1 METRT
6 RRDATPAVVVAGDV
20 ITLDRGRPRVDAV
33 GVVGGRVVAAGTLGE
48 ARAACPAGTPVL
60 ELPGTVVPG
69 LIDSHVHMLWG
80 GRDAER
86 LELSSA
92 TSIAEVVAGISA
104 AAASGPRDAWL
115 LGSASLD
122 AEDLREGRFPTLAEL
137 DAAAGG
143 RPLLLDRRAHDG
155 LANSAALAAAG
166 IDRSTPDPPGG
177 VIERDAAGDATGFL
191 VERPAVE
198 LVERAAPAATLADR
212 LRWLAAIQ
220 REFLA
225 RGITSVVDPALTPE
239 ELLAYQHAADHG
251 ALTVRTTAMP
261 LGDGEVEP
269 GEMMQRFTAAGV
281 DLDRRDDTLRIG
293 PIKLFLDGG
302 GSLGTAL
309 LHEPWPGTDG
319 YLGNQTTS
327 TEGLRAY
334 ASWAAAHGRGIG
346 VHCVGSAAI
355 DLALDAFAAAD
366 ADHPIA
372 GLGFT
377 LIHAYLW
384 PSAENME
391 RARSLGVMV
400 ATQAPLQ
407 WSFGPGLIRR
417 FGAEAVGRAHPFEAG
432 SPRASPWAG
441 APMGRTWR
449 RSHRC
454 SASGRCAGAPS
465 RAATTPSARR
475 RRSPPSRRW
484 RSTRPARRR
493 WPSRPTAAGWRR
505 AAPATSS
512 RSTSTRSQRR
522 RSSVATAPCS
532 RPSSAASSSTTPQT
546 ATSTSVRGSRESTSS
561 PLSS

>member
-1 METRT
+1 METGQGT
-6 RRDATPAVVVAGDV
+6 KETPAVVVAGDV
-20 ITLDRGRPRVDAV
+20 ITLDGGRPRVEAV
-33 GVVGGRVVAAGTLGE
+33 GVVGGRVAAAGTLDE
-48 ARAACPAGTPVL
+48 ARAACPRGTPVL

-69 LIDSHVHMLWG
+69 MIDSHVHMLWG

-92 TSIAEVVAGISA
+92 GSVAEMMAAISA
-104 AAASGPRDAWL
+104 AAADGPRDAWL

-122 AEDLREGRFPTLAEL
+122 PEDLREGRFPTLAEL
-137 DAAAGG
+137 DEAAGG

-198 LVERAAPAATLADR
+198 LVERATPAPALADR

-220 REFLA
+220 PEFLA
-225 RGITSVVDPALTPE
+225 RGITGVVDPALTPD
-239 ELLAYQHAADHG
+239 ELLAYQHAADAG

-269 GEMMQRFTAAGV
+269 GEMMRRFTAAGV

-309 LHEPWPGTDG
+309 LREPWPGSDG

-334 ASWAAAHGRGIG
+334 ASWGAANGRGVG
-346 VHCVGSAAI
+346 VHCVGGAAI
-355 DLALDAFAAAD
+355 DLTLDAFAAAN
-366 ADHPIA
+366 AEHPID

-384 PSAENME
+384 PSAENLE
-391 RARSLGVMV
+391 QARALGVMV

-407 WSFGPGLIRR
+407 WKFGPGLIRR
-417 FGAEAVGRAHPFEAG
+417 FGAEAIGRAHPFRSWLDAGVTVGGGSDGPDLVSLAPLFSFWQLRRRTVEGRDDAVGAHEAVTAEQALALYTTG
-432 SPRASPWAG
+432 AAAVALAPDRGRLAVGCLADLVALDVDPLKASPEQCRDGSVLATVVG
-441 APMGRTWR
+441 GRLV
-449 RSHRC
+449 HD
-454 SASGRCAGAPS
+454 
-465 RAATTPSARR
+465 AR
-475 RRSPPSRRW
+475 
-484 RSTRPARRR
+484 
-493 WPSRPTAAGWRR
+493 
-505 AAPATSS
+505 
-512 RSTSTRSQRR
+512 
-522 RSSVATAPCS
+522 
-532 RPSSAASSSTTPQT
+532 
-546 ATSTSVRGSRESTSS
+546 
-561 PLSS
+561 

>member
-1 METRT
+1 METRP
-6 RRDATPAVVVAGDV
+6 RRDAVVVAGDV
-20 ITLDRGRPRVDAV
+20 ITLDRDRPRVGAV
-33 GVVGGRVVAAGTLGE
+33 GVVGGRVTATGTLGE
-48 ARAACPAGTPVL
+48 ARAACPAGTRVL

-92 TSIAEVVAGISA
+92 SSVGEMMAAISA
-104 AAASGPRDAWL
+104 AAAAGPGDAWL
-115 LGSASLD
+115 LGSAGLD
-122 AEDLREGRFPTLAEL
+122 PEDLSEGRFPTLAEL

-198 LVERAAPAATLADR
+198 LVERAAPAPTLADR

-239 ELLAYQHAADHG
+239 ELLAYQHAADDG

-269 GEMMQRFTAAGV
+269 EEMMRRFTAAGV

-293 PIKLFLDGG
+293 PVKLFLDGG

-309 LHEPWPGTDG
+309 LREPWPDSDG

-334 ASWAAAHGRGIG
+334 ASWAAAHGRGVG
-346 VHCVGSAAI
+346 VHCVGAAAI

-366 ADHPIA
+366 AEHPIA

-384 PSAENME
+384 PSAENIAQ
-391 RARSLGVMV
+391 ARSLGVMV

-407 WSFGPGLIRR
+407 YSFGPGLIRR
-417 FGAEAVGRAHPFEAG
+417 FGAEAIGRAHPFRSWLDAGVTVGGGSDGPDMATLAPLFGFWQMRRRTVAG
-432 SPRASPWAG
+432 SDEAVGPDEAVTAEQALELYTTGAAAVALAPDRGRLAPGCVADLVALDVDPLTASPEECRDG
-441 APMGRTWR
+441 
-449 RSHRC
+449 SVL
-454 SASGRCAGAPS
+454 
-465 RAATTPSARR
+465 ATVI
-475 RRSPPSRRW
+475 
-484 RSTRPARRR
+484 
-493 WPSRPTAAGWRR
+493 GGEL
-505 AAPATSS
+505 
-512 RSTSTRSQRR
+512 
-522 RSSVATAPCS
+522 V
-532 RPSSAASSSTTPQT
+532 
-546 ATSTSVRGSRESTSS
+546 
-561 PLSS
+561 